1 MNPEPRMLEVRKNIL
16 KQNDVIARALRD
28 RFRAQGTLAVSLVS
42 SPGAG
47 KTTFLEKTLTLLKPH
62 FRVAALVG
70 DLATEN
76 DALRLARSGVPV
88 RQITTGTLCHL
99 EAAMIERAWEDWNLG
114 QLDILFVENVGNLVC
129 PASYDLGEDLRMV
142 LLSVTEG
149 EDKPLKYPT
158 IFNSADVA
166 VITKID
172 LAAAVEFDECA
183 ANANIQAVRPG
194 MQVFKVS
201 GKTNEGMKGC
211 LQFIADA
218 LTERLQKADRVYDGP
233 MKCIQVGS

>member
-1 MNPEPRMLEVRKNIL
+1 MNPEPRMLEVRKNVL
-16 KQNDVIARALRD
+16 KQNDAVARALRD

-47 KTTFLEKTLTLLKPH
+47 KTMFLEKTLTLLKQH
-62 FRVAALVG
+62 YRVAALVG

-99 EAAMIERAWEDWNLG
+99 EAAMIERALENWDVG
-114 QLDILFVENVGNLVC
+114 RLDILFIENVGNLVC
-129 PASYDLGEDLRMV
+129 PASYDLGEDLRLV
-142 LLSVTEG
+142 LLSVSEG

-158 IFNSADVA
+158 IFNSSDVA

-172 LAAAVEFDECA
+172 LAAAVEFDEQA
-183 ANANIQAVRPG
+183 AKANIQAVRPH
-194 MQVFKVS
+194 MRVLKVS
-201 GKTNEGMKGC
+201 AKTGEGMDDC
-211 LQFIADA
+211 LLLVAKMLA
-218 LTERLQKADRVYDGP
+218 ERFEETP
-233 MKCIQVGS
+233 M